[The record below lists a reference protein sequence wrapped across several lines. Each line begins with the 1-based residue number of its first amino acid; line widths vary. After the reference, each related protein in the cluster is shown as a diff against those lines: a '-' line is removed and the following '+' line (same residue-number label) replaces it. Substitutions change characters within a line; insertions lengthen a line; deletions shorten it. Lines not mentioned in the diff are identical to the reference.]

1 MRIRAAQHSGHFT
14 NVILGPDT
22 QLWVFWLMDEGIAV
36 GCNNRPSMNQSNRG
50 HEKGKVWIQVLS
62 KTSNL
67 LREHQA
73 TAPDIYSQTA
83 V

>member
-1 MRIRAAQHSGHFT
+1 M
-14 NVILGPDT
+14 
-22 QLWVFWLMDEGIAV
+22 
-36 GCNNRPSMNQSNRG
+36 GCNNRPSMNQTNRR

-73 TAPDIYSQTA
+73 TAPDIHSQTA